1 MRPILFP
8 LFTMMLF
15 APPAVAAA
23 RPVLPAGIMKQAG
36 TPFTQV
42 GSSNYR
48 KLGFN
53 VYRASLWAPDGSYD
67 KAKPFALQVH
77 YTRSLSKD
85 TVVNAVMDDVRKQQ
99 LADGATMDSWQK
111 MLTKTLP
118 AVKDG
123 DEIVGLSTPGKP
135 TRLFHNGRQ
144 IISISDRRLS
154 DSFFNIWLGDI
165 ADHDMRAQLL
175 NI

>member
-1 MRPILFP
+1 MRSILFP
-8 LFTMMLF
+8 LFMMMLF
-15 APPAVAAA
+15 ATPAVAEV
-23 RPVLPAGIMKQAG
+23 RSVLPAGIMKQAG
-36 TPFTQV
+36 APFAQV
-42 GSSNYR
+42 GSGNYR
-48 KLGFN
+48 KLGFD

-77 YTRSLSKD
+77 YTRNLSKK
-85 TVVNAVMDDVRKQQ
+85 TVVNAVMGDVRKQR
-99 LADGATMDSWQK
+99 LADGATMDGWQK
-111 MLTKTLP
+111 LLTKSFP
-118 AVKDG
+118 AIKDG
-123 DEIVGLSTPGKP
+123 DEIVGLSMPDKP

-144 IISISDRRLS
+144 IISIRDRRLS